1 MLTWWCANWPQ
12 PELLYRNAATD
23 DHFGCSVAVSGMVI
37 PIGICFEDD
46 NGGNNDSSGVDFDLV
61 TLK

>member
-1 MLTWWCANWPQ
+1 M
-12 PELLYRNAATD
+12 
-23 DHFGCSVAVSGMVI
+23 AVSGMVI